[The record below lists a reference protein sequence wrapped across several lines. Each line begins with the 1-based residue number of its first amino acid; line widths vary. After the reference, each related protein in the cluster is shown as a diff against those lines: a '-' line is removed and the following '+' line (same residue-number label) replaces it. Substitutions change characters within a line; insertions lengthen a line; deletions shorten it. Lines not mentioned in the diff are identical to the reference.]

1 VFQVDVWKIG
11 ASLSAL
17 TSCIALIAQA
27 QLNSANQVAPPFAHD
42 KWSYEYFDAWWYEPS
57 PDCSIYDSCVFLVIE
72 ERVECSADVLV
83 SFTVS
88 DDKDLFLGSQTHVIT
103 ASTFKSGEVVEVG
116 TDSANVAYFAID
128 EITCSTGWDTTE
140 RSV

>member
-1 VFQVDVWKIG
+1 MG
-11 ASLSAL
+11 ATLSAM
-17 TSCIALIAQA
+17 TCCIASIAQA
-27 QLNSANQVAPPFAHD
+27 VLPSESLNREREYSTV
-42 KWSYEYFDAWWYEPS
+42 WSFDYFDAWWYEPS
-57 PDCSIYDSCVFLVIE
+57 PDCSIYESCVFLVIE

-103 ASTFKSGEVVEVG
+103 ASRFKSGEVVEVG
-116 TDSANVAYFAID
+116 TDSANVTYFAID
-128 EITCSTGWDTTE
+128 EIACSTGWDTTE